1 MRDLVVT
8 LNENH
13 WVVVVDEIVPIRDF
27 DENVIKEPTP
37 LKWLF
42 CKSQCSYQ
50 NLQFDDV
57 QFFEII

>member
-27 DENVIKEPTP
+27 DEDVIKEPTP

-42 CKSQCSYQ
+42 AKVNVLIKICNSMISI
-50 NLQFDDV
+50 F
-57 QFFEII
+57 